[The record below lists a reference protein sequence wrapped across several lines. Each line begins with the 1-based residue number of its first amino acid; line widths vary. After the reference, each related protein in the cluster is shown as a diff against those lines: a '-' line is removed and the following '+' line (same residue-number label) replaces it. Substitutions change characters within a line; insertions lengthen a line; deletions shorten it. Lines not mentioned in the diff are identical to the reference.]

1 MNWPMIPPII
11 ETLFTLGE
19 VAPAGMSSPTTM
31 MSKSMPTTPRSSST
45 SSTPAISSKSKNHV
59 QHPMRSSSTVLTNS
73 SQVQWPCTKC
83 TFLNHPAL
91 KFCEEC
97 EMPRFNVNSTSSATT
112 KTTKQTENDLGWWS
126 EIQSYNVFTTIAV
139 HYVKKSPFFVQK
151 VDFDKT

>member
-1 MNWPMIPPII
+1 MYYYYVYVVVMNWPMIPII

-19 VAPAGMSSPTTM
+19 VAPGMSSPTT

-45 SSTPAISSKSKNHV
+45 STTTPAISSKSKNHH

-73 SQVQWPCTKC
+73 SQLQWPCTKC

-97 EMPRFNVNSTSSATT
+97 EMPRFNVNSASSATT
-112 KTTKQTENDLGWWS
+112 KTTKQIENDLG
-126 EIQSYNVFTTIAV
+126 
-139 HYVKKSPFFVQK
+139 
-151 VDFDKT
+151 

>member
-45 SSTPAISSKSKNHV
+45 STTPAISSKSKNHV

-97 EMPRFNVNSTSSATT
+97 EMPRFNVNSASSATT
-112 KTTKQTENDLGWWS
+112 KTTKQIENDLG
-126 EIQSYNVFTTIAV
+126 
-139 HYVKKSPFFVQK
+139 
-151 VDFDKT
+151 

>member
-1 MNWPMIPPII
+1 MYYYYVFVVVMNWPMIPII

-19 VAPAGMSSPTTM
+19 VAPGMSSPTT

-45 SSTPAISSKSKNHV
+45 TTTTPAISSKSKNHH

-73 SQVQWPCTKC
+73 SQLQWPCTKC

-97 EMPRFNVNSTSSATT
+97 EMPRFNVNSASTAKSTTSAA
-112 KTTKQTENDLGWWS
+112 TKQIENDLG
-126 EIQSYNVFTTIAV
+126 
-139 HYVKKSPFFVQK
+139 
-151 VDFDKT
+151 